1 VTFID
6 SLSDYGRKNET
17 CLQTAVLASLI
28 RIFILYAEANNDMV
42 DSCLQNQGSSDLC
55 FLI

>member
-6 SLSDYGRKNET
+6 SLSDYSRENET

-28 RIFILYAEANNDMV
+28 RIFIMYAAADNDMV
-42 DSCLQNQGSSDLC
+42 DSCLQNQGSS
-55 FLI
+55 